1 MLEIQSF
8 LQKNL
13 QIVDVVNNYLV
24 NKKMI
29 FFFRRKKKCQI
40 VCNCSITHIL
50 NTNTKNA
57 YLITDLY

>member
-1 MLEIQSF
+1 MLEIQTF

-13 QIVDVVNNYLV
+13 QIVDVVNDYLV
-24 NKKMI
+24 NKKVI
-29 FFFRRKKKCQI
+29 FFLEEKNCQI
-40 VCNCSITHIL
+40 VCDCSITHIL